1 MMSVLAAPFLFA
13 AIDFTPVITVL
24 AIVVLAGVIAFV
36 GDRVGHQV
44 GRRRM
49 TLFGLRPRYTSTIFA
64 VGFGMFIA
72 LFAVGVVAAVN
83 QQARQALFSINHL
96 RDEIRTLTSQ
106 RDQLLLFVREAPL
119 VFRNGEPISRAVV
132 INTTDSEA
140 NIERNLESLF
150 SVVAEHYSHIPDV
163 SPYPKEMSPST
174 RAKIA
179 ALAKQI
185 EAYAPTEAIVVP
197 VAGENIF
204 RHGAMSIS
212 FDVYKNVLIYKKGET
227 IASIGVSNGRD
238 PQQARDALQELRIL
252 ITDNA
257 IAHGMPPTIAD
268 TPDTSVQ
275 GFEGAYRTLTSIR
288 GPVVLRAV
296 AASDIKA
303 SGPLTTE
310 LIVAP
315 GR

>member
-1 MMSVLAAPFLFA
+1 LSLALLSAPYN
-13 AIDFTPVITVL
+13 ITPIITVA
-24 AIVVLAGVIAFV
+24 AIVVLAGLIAFV

-83 QQARQALFSINHL
+83 QEARQALFSINRL
-96 RDEIRTLTSQ
+96 RDDIKTLTAQ

-132 INTTDSEA
+132 INTADDEA
-140 NIERNLESLF
+140 AIERNLESLF

-163 SPYPKEMSPST
+163 SPYPKDISPAV

-185 EAYAPTEAIVVP
+185 KTYEPTDAIVVP

-212 FDVYKNVLIYKKGET
+212 FDVYRNVLVYKKGET
-227 IASIGVSNGRD
+227 IASVGVANGND
-238 PQQARDALQELRIL
+238 QQMANAALQQLRIL

-275 GFEGAYRTLTSIR
+275 GFQGAYRTLTSIR
-288 GPVVLRAV
+288 GPVVMRAV
-296 AASDIKA
+296 AATDIRA
-303 SGPLTTE
+303 SGPLTTD
-310 LIVAP
+310 LVVLP

>member
-1 MMSVLAAPFLFA
+1 MTALTLVFGLVGFD
-13 AIDFTPVITVL
+13 ITPVITVA
-24 AIVVLAGVIAFV
+24 AIVVLAGLIAFV

-64 VGFGMFIA
+64 IGFGMFIA

-83 QQARQALFSINHL
+83 QEARQALFSINRL
-96 RDEIRTLTSQ
+96 RDDIRTLTVQ
-106 RDQLLLFVREAPL
+106 RDQLLTFVREAPL

-132 INTTDSEA
+132 INTTDDEA
-140 NIERNLESLF
+140 TIERNLESLF
-150 SVVAEHYSHIPDV
+150 SVVAEHYAHIPEV
-163 SPYPKEMSPST
+163 APYPPGISASVRSKLS
-174 RAKIA
+174 
-179 ALAKQI
+179 ALAGQVKTF
-185 EAYAPTEAIVVP
+185 APTEAIVVP

-212 FDVYKNVLIYKKGET
+212 FDVYKNVIVYKRGET
-227 IASIGVSNGRD
+227 IASVGVANGND
-238 PQQARDALQELRIL
+238 QQQANAALQQLRIL

-275 GFEGAYRTLTSIR
+275 GFQGAYRTLTSIK
-288 GPVVLRAV
+288 GPVVMRAV

-310 LIVAP
+310 LVVAP

>member
-1 MMSVLAAPFLFA
+1 MMALLLAFD
-13 AIDFTPVITVL
+13 IRPVITV
-24 AIVVLAGVIAFV
+24 AGIVVLAGLIAFV

-64 VGFGMFIA
+64 VGFGMLIA

-83 QQARQALFSINHL
+83 QEARQALFSINTL
-96 RDEIRTLTSQ
+96 RDEIKTLTAQ

-119 VFRNGEPISRAVV
+119 VFRNGEPISRPVL
-132 INTTDSEA
+132 IDTTDDEA
-140 NIERNLESLF
+140 TIERNLTALF
-150 SVVAEHYSHIPDV
+150 HVVAQHYSTIPDV
-163 SPYPKEMSPST
+163 QPYPEELTPAA

-179 ALAKQI
+179 ALARQI
-185 EAYAPTEAIVVP
+185 KTYAPDDAIVVP

-212 FDVYKNVLIYKKGET
+212 FNVFRDGLIYRKGDA
-227 IASIGVSNGRD
+227 IAAVSIANGRD
-238 PQQARDALQELRIL
+238 PQLASAGLQQLRIA

-257 IAHGMPPTIAD
+257 TAHGMPPTIAD
-268 TPDTSVQ
+268 TPEANVATFDD
-275 GFEGAYRTLTSIR
+275 AYKQLRSIH
-288 GPVVLRAV
+288 GPAVMRAI
-296 AASDIKA
+296 AARDIKA

>member
-1 MMSVLAAPFLFA
+1 MTAPVLSFVLAAF
-13 AIDFTPVITVL
+13 DVTPVITVA
-24 AIVVLAGVIAFV
+24 AIVVLAGLIAFV

-64 VGFGMFIA
+64 IGFGMFIA

-83 QQARQALFSINHL
+83 QEARQALFSINRL
-96 RDEIRTLTSQ
+96 RDDIKTLTAQ
-106 RDQLLLFVREAPL
+106 RDQLLTFVREAPL
-119 VFRNGEPISRAVV
+119 VFRNGEPISRAIV
-132 INTTDSEA
+132 INTTDDEA
-140 NIERNLESLF
+140 TIERNLESLF
-150 SVVAEHYSHIPDV
+150 SVVAEHYSHIPEV
-163 SPYPKEMSPST
+163 APYPEGMSAAV
-174 RAKIA
+174 RAK
-179 ALAKQI
+179 LAGLAGRIKTF
-185 EAYAPTEAIVVP
+185 APAEAIVVP

-212 FDVYKNVLIYKKGET
+212 FDVYKNVIVYKRGET
-227 IASIGVSNGRD
+227 IASVVVANGHD
-238 PQQARDALQELRIL
+238 QQQANAALQQLRIL

-275 GFEGAYRTLTSIR
+275 GFQGAYRTLTSIR
-288 GPVVLRAV
+288 GPVVMRAI

-310 LIVAP
+310 LVVAP

>member
-1 MMSVLAAPFLFA
+1 MTALALVFGVVEFD
-13 AIDFTPVITVL
+13 IRPVITVA
-24 AIVVLAGVIAFV
+24 AIVVLAGLIAFV

-83 QQARQALFSINHL
+83 QEARQALFSINHL
-96 RDEIRTLTSQ
+96 RDEIKTLTTQ

-132 INTTDSEA
+132 INTTDDEDT
-140 NIERNLESLF
+140 IERNLEALF

-163 SPYPKEMSPST
+163 APYPKGISPSV
-174 RAKIA
+174 RAKLEAI
-179 ALAKQI
+179 AKQI
-185 EAYAPTEAIVVP
+185 KTYAPTDAIVVP

-212 FDVYKNVLIYKKGET
+212 FDVYKNVLVYKKGET
-227 IASIGVSNGRD
+227 IASVGVANGRD
-238 PQQARDALQELRIL
+238 PKQASGALEQLRIL

-268 TPDTSVQ
+268 NPDTSVQ
-275 GFEGAYRTLTSIR
+275 GFQGAYRTLTSIR
-288 GPVVLRAV
+288 GSVVMRAV
-296 AASDIKA
+296 AATDIRA
-303 SGPLTTE
+303 AGPLTTD
-310 LIVAP
+310 LVVAP
-315 GR
+315 GP

>member
-1 MMSVLAAPFLFA
+1 MSLALLSAPYN
-13 AIDFTPVITVL
+13 ITPIITVA
-24 AIVVLAGVIAFV
+24 AIVVLAGLIAFV

-83 QQARQALFSINHL
+83 QEARQALFSINRL
-96 RDEIRTLTSQ
+96 RDDIKTLTAQ

-132 INTTDSEA
+132 INTADDEA
-140 NIERNLESLF
+140 AIERNLESLF

-163 SPYPKEMSPST
+163 SPYPKDISPAV

-185 EAYAPTEAIVVP
+185 KTYEPTDAIVVP

-212 FDVYKNVLIYKKGET
+212 FDVYRNVLVYKKGET
-227 IASIGVSNGRD
+227 IASVGVANGND
-238 PQQARDALQELRIL
+238 QQMANAALQQLRIL

-275 GFEGAYRTLTSIR
+275 GFQGAYRTLTSIR
-288 GPVVLRAV
+288 GPVVMRAV
-296 AASDIKA
+296 AATDIRA
-303 SGPLTTE
+303 SGPLTTD
-310 LIVAP
+310 LVVLP